1 MLNNNLE
8 VKKESIYKFMI
19 TFKALNFDISPT
31 LWENFYNEF
40 ESFGT
45 SFNIN
50 KTNLFLILENSLKK
64 RNLAE
69 TVFIVI
75 DLLNSSN
82 KEELNFY
89 YLYKSIYSLN
99 NIGLREYARE
109 LGLEIN
115 FGL

>member
-1 MLNNNLE
+1 
-8 VKKESIYKFMI
+8 V
-19 TFKALNFDISPT
+19 TFS
-31 LWENFYNEF
+31 
-40 ESFGT
+40 S
-45 SFNIN
+45 SSNIN
-50 KTNLFLILENSLKK
+50 KTNLFLILEQSLKK

-82 KEELNFY
+82 EEELNFY

-99 NIGLREYARE
+99 NIGLRGYARE
-109 LGLEIN
+109 FGLEIN

>member
-1 MLNNNLE
+1 ME
-8 VKKESIYKFMI
+8 WKFEI
-19 TFKALNFDISPT
+19 TKNH
-31 LWENFYNEF
+31 N
-40 ESFGT
+40 T

-50 KTNLFLILENSLKK
+50 KTNLFLILEESLKK

-82 KEELNFY
+82 KEQLNFY

>member
-1 MLNNNLE
+1 
-8 VKKESIYKFMI
+8 MI
-19 TFKALNFDISPT
+19 TLKGLNHDVSPL
-31 LWENFYNEF
+31 LWESFYNEF
-40 ESFGT
+40 EIFSSSLNT
-45 SFNIN
+45 N
-50 KTNLFLILENSLKK
+50 KTNLFLMLEQSLEK

-69 TVFIVI
+69 TALIVI

>member
-1 MLNNNLE
+1 
-8 VKKESIYKFMI
+8 MI
-19 TFKALNFDISPT
+19 FHL

-40 ESFGT
+40 ESFGS

-50 KTNLFLILENSLKK
+50 KTNLFLILEQSLKK

>member
-1 MLNNNLE
+1 MF
-8 VKKESIYKFMI
+8 KQF
-19 TFKALNFDISPT
+19 TFEALNYDVSPF

-40 ESFGT
+40 ESSNQ

-50 KTNLFLILENSLKK
+50 KNNLFLILEQSLKK

-69 TVFIVI
+69 SVLIVI
-75 DLLNSSN
+75 DLLNSSD

-89 YLYKSIYSLN
+89 HLYRSIYSLN

-109 LGLEIN
+109 FGLEIN
-115 FGL
+115 FGLQIEKSD

>member
-1 MLNNNLE
+1 
-8 VKKESIYKFMI
+8 MI
-19 TFKALNFDISPT
+19 TFKALNYDISPI

-40 ESFGT
+40 EGFST
-45 SFNIN
+45 SININ

-75 DLLNSSN
+75 DILNSLN
-82 KEELNFY
+82 NEELNFY

>member
-1 MLNNNLE
+1 MT
-8 VKKESIYKFMI
+8 
-19 TFKALNFDISPT
+19 TFKALNYDISPL
-31 LWENFYNEF
+31 LWDNFYNEF
-40 ESFGT
+40 ESFDS

-50 KTNLFLILENSLKK
+50 KTNLFLILEQSLKK

-82 KEELNFY
+82 KEEFNFY
-89 YLYKSIYSLN
+89 YLYKSIYALN
-99 NIGLREYARE
+99 NIGLRKYARE